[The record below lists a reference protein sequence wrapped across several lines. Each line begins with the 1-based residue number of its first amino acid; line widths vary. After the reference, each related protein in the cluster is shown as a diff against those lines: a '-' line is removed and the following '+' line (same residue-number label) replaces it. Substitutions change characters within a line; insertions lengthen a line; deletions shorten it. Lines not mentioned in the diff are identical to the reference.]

1 MRCHHSLRLSF
12 HLLCPEIWDSFHYHQ
27 FRCRTII
34 RADGD
39 YYCLSQNVF
48 MIIYFSCMF
57 HYLIPNLN
65 IQHLFSS
72 FCHDFMHVENL
83 KILEM
88 TGNKQFT
95 GCPWN
100 IYISLSFSIC
110 SKSHKQV
117 LVFILAFHNNSAI
130 AWSQHQAWLL
140 TVTTLLAG
148 CWVTGSEALCP
159 RLLWSRN
166 LKNGP

>member
-34 RADGD
+34 KADGD

-72 FCHDFMHVENL
+72 FCHDFIQGVSKKTPLCVWQAIEGTRSGLQTKVGWVLKSSGNFLSDEHKNSSFLSENDWEKWVQRCL
-83 KILEM
+83 PPLRNSMLLDHIKI
-88 TGNKQFT
+88 F
-95 GCPWN
+95 
-100 IYISLSFSIC
+100 FFC
-110 SKSHKQV
+110 SH
-117 LVFILAFHNNSAI
+117 FN
-130 AWSQHQAWLL
+130 
-140 TVTTLLAG
+140 
-148 CWVTGSEALCP
+148 E
-159 RLLWSRN
+159 RL
-166 LKNGP
+166 G